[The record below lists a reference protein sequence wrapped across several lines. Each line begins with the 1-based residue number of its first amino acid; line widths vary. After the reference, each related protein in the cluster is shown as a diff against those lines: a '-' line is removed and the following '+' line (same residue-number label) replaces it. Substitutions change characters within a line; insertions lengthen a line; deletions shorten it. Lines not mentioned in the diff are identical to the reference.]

1 MRATLLAL
9 ALLLTLGACLPP
21 ATSERTGAAR
31 EAVVGGGGDA
41 APGRPRLRLEADPV
55 RGRAPLELRFS
66 LVIEGELPAGDGRFD
81 CPTVA
86 WVLDSRDD
94 GQVVLAP
101 AEDGCRAEKP
111 QRRFTLTHRYAA
123 AGAYD
128 AYARLLALDLDPS
141 NTVQVV
147 VDGPTPTRQSAA
159 GREGPTIVLATPAPP
174 QPAPAVT
181 SVAGTLAAYR
191 PAATAPPP
199 PAAPAVLPA
208 DLYFLAGQP
217 QGLWRLPASGGP
229 IERLSAADQTV
240 FAYAASS
247 AGAVA
252 FSGPEG
258 LRLALRGGGD
268 ALVDPAPAGDLVWSR
283 DGRRLA
289 YGNPGLRLLDLGE
302 TRPRSLPYSGRPLT
316 WSADGHWLL
325 LAGRASD
332 DSRTGGDGAETLLA
346 LDLRADP
353 PRGLELPLPAPRLA
367 GWLPDRAAVWL
378 ADPGVHLLRLADP
391 LQHTALLPETVHPE
405 AAVGRADGRLVL
417 IAAGEGGGGEAGGT
431 GRRLYRLDLDAPEAF
446 PAAAAGPAIRPGALA
461 IAPGGAMAARADG
474 SGLWLLDLRTGAEA
488 LLLGQ
493 AAAQPSWVLGR
504 R

>member
-9 ALLLTLGACLPP
+9 VLVLTLGACLPP
-21 ATSERTGAAR
+21 AAPERTGAAR
-31 EAVVGGGGDA
+31 EALVGGGGDA
-41 APGRPRLRLEADPV
+41 AAGRPRLRLEAEPV
-55 RGRAPLELRFS
+55 RGRAPLEVRFS

-128 AYARLLALDLDPS
+128 AYARLLALDLEPS
-141 NTVQVV
+141 NTVQIL

-174 QPAPAVT
+174 QPARSVT

-191 PAATAPPP
+191 PAATAPSP

-240 FAYAASS
+240 FAYAAGS

-289 YGNPGLRLLDLGE
+289 YGNPGLHLLDLGE

-316 WSADGHWLL
+316 WSADGRWLL
-325 LAGRASD
+325 LARRSSEGR
-332 DSRTGGDGAETLLA
+332 TEGEGAETLLA
-346 LDLRADP
+346 LDLRTDP
-353 PRGLELPLPAPRLA
+353 PRSLELPLPAPRLA
-367 GWLPDRAAVWL
+367 GWLPDRPAVWL
-378 ADPGVHLLRLADP
+378 ADPGIHLLRLADP
-391 LQHTALLPETVHPE
+391 LQHTTLLPETFHPE
-405 AAVGRADGRLVL
+405 AVVGRADGHLVL
-417 IAAGEGGGGEAGGT
+417 IAADDKSG
-431 GRRLYRLDLDAPEAF
+431 GRRLYRLDLDAPEPA
-446 PAAAAGPAIRPGALA
+446 PAAASGPTIRPGALA